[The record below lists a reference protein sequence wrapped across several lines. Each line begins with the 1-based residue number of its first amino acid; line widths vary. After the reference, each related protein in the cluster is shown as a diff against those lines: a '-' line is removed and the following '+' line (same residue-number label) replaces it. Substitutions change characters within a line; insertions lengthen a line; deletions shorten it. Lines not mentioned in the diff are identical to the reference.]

1 MIWKKYK
8 FKLDGYIYENWT
20 FRIVTLILSGVI
32 VYQGILLS
40 EKVNNQRVVVLPPK
54 VDKEFWVAGNVV
66 SKAYLEQM
74 GQFVAFYL
82 FNIDKDTAKVSVENI
97 LTYVEPKFYGEVKK
111 MLYEQVNYITE
122 NDIARVFYPS
132 MIDVSQKGI
141 IKVIGIL
148 KDIIGDKVVSS
159 RQVELEIGYKI
170 KQGRFWIVSL
180 KVKESKWK
188 S

>member
-1 MIWKKYK
+1 MIWKKFK
-8 FKLDGYIYENWT
+8 FKLDRYIYENWT
-20 FRIVTLILSGVI
+20 FRIVTLVLAGVI

-40 EKVNNQRVVVLPPK
+40 EKVNNQKIVILPPK

-82 FNIDKDTAKVSVENI
+82 FNVDRNTAKTSIENI
-97 LTYVEPKFYGEVKK
+97 LTYVEPKFYGEVRK
-111 MLYEQVNYITE
+111 MLHEQAEYIAD
-122 NDIARVFYPS
+122 NNIARVFYPS
-132 MIDVSQKGI
+132 TIDVSQKGI

-148 KDIIGDKVVSS
+148 KDLIGNKVVNS
-159 RQVELEIGYKI
+159 RQVELTIGYKI

-180 KVKESKWK
+180 KVKESK
-188 S
+188 

>member
-8 FKLDGYIYENWT
+8 FKLDKYIYENWT

-40 EKVNNQRVVVLPPK
+40 EKVNNQKVIVLPPK

-66 SKAYLEQM
+66 SKSYLEQM

-82 FNIDKDTAKVSVENI
+82 FNIDKDTAKISIENI

-111 MLYEQVNYITE
+111 MLLEQVNYIIE
-122 NDIARVFYPS
+122 NDISRVFYPS
-132 MIDVSQKGI
+132 IIDVSKKGI
-141 IKVIGIL
+141 IKVVGIL

-159 RQVELEIGYKI
+159 RQIELEIGYRI
-170 KQGRFWIVSL
+170 NQGRFWIVSL
-180 KVKESKWK
+180 KVKERK
-188 S
+188 